1 MAYTDQDVLCDQAGL
16 GMQKTTKEFI
26 ELNTKDMVS
35 LIEAIE
41 KKENKILLGEREFL
55 SHSYEDCKNMTN
67 LQVVMFFSRCRKDLL
82 IRYKFYDD
90 WVDLS

>member
-26 ELNTKDMVS
+26 ELNIKDMVS

-41 KKENKILLGEREFL
+41 KKEQKILLGEREFL
-55 SHSYEDCKNMTN
+55 SRPYEDCKNMTN
-67 LQVVMFFSRCRKDLL
+67 FQVVLFFFSMEKRFIEK
-82 IRYKFYDD
+82 I
-90 WVDLS
+90 